1 VAQLEIGLRGLPEWL
16 LRAYLEEMGAA
27 PSVGEPSEEPRAFEA
42 PDWSVA
48 WTVSRA
54 TIPGGRSLGFT
65 QLDLVFE
72 ADEAELPDLEAR
84 FMKKA
89 QRGGG

>member
-1 VAQLEIGLRGLPEWL
+1 VARLEIGLRGLPEWL
-16 LRAYLEEMGAA
+16 LRAYLEELGATATDPDA
-27 PSVGEPSEEPRAFEA
+27 PDPRAFEA

-54 TIPGGRSLGFT
+54 TIPGGSSLGFT

-72 ADEAELPDLEAR
+72 ADEDDLPGLEER

>member
-1 VAQLEIGLRGLPEWL
+1 MARLEIGLRGLPEWL
-16 LRAYLEEMGAA
+16 LRAYLEELGATPADPDA
-27 PSVGEPSEEPRAFEA
+27 PEEPRAFEA

-54 TIPGGRSLGFT
+54 TIPGGSSLGFT
-65 QLDLVFE
+65 QFNLVFE
-72 ADEAELPDLEAR
+72 ADEDDLPGLEER

>member
-27 PSVGEPSEEPRAFEA
+27 PLASEPPEEPRAFEA
-42 PDWSVA
+42 DGWSVA

-54 TIPGGRSLGFT
+54 TIPGGGSLGFT
-65 QLDLVFE
+65 QFDLVFE
-72 ADEAELPDLEAR
+72 ADPDELPGLEER